1 MNSIATGFHRQTVA
15 NDHGVY
21 EFQSLPVGSYQIPI
35 SKSGFEPFVISR
47 VDVLVGQVRTLDAKL
62 PSALRSVISSTP
74 IPASY
79 RMFLFGSGYAGLGLN
94 RRYQQSELVRECHR
108 RCRQRY
114 RERASQH
121 PATGQGAVSIT
132 SAAPSQPLTV
142 CHCAICGR
150 QSLWID
156 PFPLRIVQRRG
167 GRAFRDPPVLSCRR
181 SWCPVLR
188 VQSRAR

>member
-79 RMFLFGSGYAGLGLN
+79 RMFLFGSGYAGLGLTDATSKAN
-94 RRYQQSELVRECHR
+94 WSGSAIAVAGNAIGSGRHNIPRQVKAPCRSLRRHR
-108 RCRQRY
+108 
-114 RERASQH
+114 H
-121 PATGQGAVSIT
+121 
-132 SAAPSQPLTV
+132 
-142 CHCAICGR
+142 
-150 QSLWID
+150 
-156 PFPLRIVQRRG
+156 
-167 GRAFRDPPVLSCRR
+167 
-181 SWCPVLR
+181 
-188 VQSRAR
+188 SR